1 MGAGVLP
8 CAYNRGKLYILLGRE
23 RKNNLW
29 CDFGG
34 SPEQG
39 ETVFDTAVR
48 EGMEELNGFFGTIE
62 ELSAQVEQTHIE
74 NVHNHRDKY
83 TSILF
88 KIKYDPKLPRY
99 FNYNNAFNERHVL
112 PLLNA
117 HGFGRIR
124 PTGLFEKTE
133 MKWFNIAEIERMMDT
148 DSAEFR
154 PHFAVILKYI
164 LKRQAKIMGQIAD
177 KNLSRLQQT
186 RKRNKK

>member
-8 CAYNRGKLYILLGRE
+8 CAYNKGKLYILLGRE

-99 FNYNNAFNERHVL
+99 FNYNNSFNERHVL

-117 HGFGRIR
+117 HEFGRIR

-133 MKWFNIAEIERMMDT
+133 MKWFNIAEIDET
-148 DSAEFR
+148 DLSEFR
-154 PHFAVILKYI
+154 PHFAVILKNI
-164 LKRQAKIMGQIAD
+164 LKREAKIMGRIDD
-177 KNLSRLQQT
+177 KNLHRSQKT